1 MNSVLATETT
11 AQPATHSL
19 LETWGKNERMRHI
32 PPVDWMV
39 HRVDVDLRRAAEKIQ
54 APFAAL
60 PADDPRHAPIEEAFR
75 AFCRAIDRVCEIARH
90 GRGNPHSPPDLGQR
104 IGWALNQATNSLRG
118 MDANLVGRRYPFQT
132 FERSKAEPLYA
143 SILVAI
149 SCLDRTARLVRELD
163 PDLDEHLL
171 EGLVTLEH
179 PLNDQVRV
187 PIA

>member
-1 MNSVLATETT
+1 MNSVLATET
-11 AQPATHSL
+11 APQPATRSL

-39 HRVDVDLRRAAEKIQ
+39 HRVDVEIRRVAETLW
-54 APFAAL
+54 ASFAAL
-60 PADDPRHAPIEEAFR
+60 APEDASIEEAFR
-75 AFCRAIDRVCEIARH
+75 TFCRAVDRICEIARH
-90 GRGNPHSPPDLGQR
+90 GRNNVHPPAELGQR
-104 IGWALNQATNSLRG
+104 IGWGLNQAAGSLRAL
-118 MDANLVGRRYPFQT
+118 DANLIGRRFPFQT

-143 SILVAI
+143 AILVTM
-149 SCLDRTARLVRELD
+149 SSLDRIARLLRDRD